1 MQRFKGKFAL
11 VTGGTSGMGLA
22 TARQFITEGGK
33 VVITGRSTESVT
45 EAARE
50 LGPNAFAVV
59 SDAGSMEDILALR
72 EQVRQFTGRLDLLY
86 VNAGFA
92 RFSPLASA
100 GESHFDELFDTLVKG
115 SFFTVQ
121 QMLPLMGPGSA
132 VVFNTSVV
140 TEMGIENLSVY
151 SAAKAAV
158 QSLVKTFAAELTE
171 KGIRVNA
178 VSPGYIH
185 TNAFRN
191 AGLSPE
197 EIEGTIRHIAPAIP
211 VKRFGNAGEIAAAV
225 LFLASPEA
233 SYVHGT
239 ELKVDAGYS
248 IIRS

>member
-33 VVITGRSTESVT
+33 AIVTGRSTESVT

-50 LGPNAFAVV
+50 LGPEASAVV
-59 SDAGSMEDILALR
+59 SDAGSMRDLLALR
-72 EQVRQFTGRLDLLY
+72 NRVEAFTGRLDLVF

-92 RFSPLASA
+92 RFSPLATA
-100 GESHFDELFDTLVKG
+100 GEEHFDELFDTLVKG

-121 QMLPLMGPGSA
+121 QVLPLMGAGSA

-158 QSLVKTFAAELTE
+158 QSLVKTFAAELTA

-178 VSPGYIH
+178 VSPGYIR

-191 AGLSPE
+191 AGLSPD
-197 EIEGTIRHIAPAIP
+197 EIEGTVEHITPAIP
-211 VKRFGNAGEIAAAV
+211 VKRFGDAEEIAQAV

-233 SYVHGT
+233 SYVHGA

>member
-50 LGPNAFAVV
+50 LGPNAFPVV
-59 SDAGSMEDILALR
+59 SDAGSMADLLGLR
-72 EQVRQFTGRLDLLY
+72 SRVAEFTGHLDLVY

-100 GESHFDELFDTLVKG
+100 GEDHFDELFDTLVKG

-121 QMLPLMGPGSA
+121 QMLPLMEAGSA

-158 QSLVKTFAAELTE
+158 QSLVRTFAAELTA

-178 VSPGYIH
+178 VSPGYIRTH
-185 TNAFRN
+185 AFRN

-197 EIEGTIRHIAPAIP
+197 EIKGAVEHITPAIP
-211 VKRFGNAGEIAAAV
+211 VKRFGDAEEIAAAV